1 MLHWSDNVRGDMP
14 PAKLDA
20 AEFTPSQRAYPF
32 ADTVYNEEAREQPC
46 IEQPYI
52 KVDGRS
58 VTFIGQRGPVKDYGV
73 NGCQIDDILTFALGT
88 LQVLQKKFPCR
99 ENALTITH
107 LEEALHWQEARR
119 RDREARN
126 VEGRDQP

>member
-1 MLHWSDNVRGDMP
+1 MLKWSDNVMGDMP
-14 PAKLDA
+14 PVKLDA
-20 AEFTPSQRAYPF
+20 NDFTPSQRAYPF

-46 IEQPYI
+46 I

-58 VTFIGQRGPVKDYGV
+58 VTFIGQRGPMKDYGV
-73 NGCQIDDILTFALGT
+73 NGCQIEDMLTFALGT
-88 LQVLQKKFPCR
+88 LQTFQKKFPCR

-119 RDREARN
+119 WDREARN